1 MKQIKQ
7 ILETLKD
14 SLLSGDVDFNEK
26 RNIFESDTEKYFT
39 YETEDKSTEFDI
51 KISISDDLK
60 SINYGSSCLII
71 KNKELVDDSFYL
83 FSNRSEELR
92 DLIDIIFINKIK
104 PKIKIKDQES
114 VFSDILNSIGNK
126 SSRRDKKINEILN
139 SDTDSV
145 WKRIFN
151 KN

>member
-14 SLLSGDVDFNEK
+14 SILSGDVDFNEK

-39 YETEDKSTEFDI
+39 YETEDKSTQFDI

-83 FSNRSEELR
+83 FSNSSEELR